1 MSENVQSAVLDIL
14 KKIQAKLV
22 EHDRRFDELGDLV
35 RKQRR
40 DSAGLLVM
48 AKSLTANF
56 TEELALIEER
66 VAALEARGR

>member
-14 KKIQAKLV
+14 KKIQAKLA

-48 AKSLTANF
+48 AKSLTANH
-56 TEELALIEER
+56 
-66 VAALEARGR
+66 